1 MTGGIK
7 LKKDRKFLKSNWDVL
22 EFDSSDQAH
31 KIPVPPME
39 KPYTVQNGKVIKL
52 LKPESWR
59 NIGRISLK
67 DAIIQRRSR
76 RKYTNEIISFEEL
89 SFLLYATQGV
99 KKNSERHSFRTVPSG
114 GARHPFETYLF
125 VHKVEGIEKGLYRYL
140 PLEHAVCLEKKYK
153 RGMEKELD
161 SATLGQFW
169 KAGVYFIWTA
179 VPYRTEWRYIDA
191 SAKLIA
197 LDAGHLCQNLYLACE
212 EIGCGTCGIGAY
224 SQKEADSFLSV
235 DGKDEF
241 CVYMAP
247 VGKV

>member
-1 MTGGIK
+1 MTGSVK
-7 LKKDRKFLKSNWDVL
+7 LKRDRKFLKSNWDVL
-22 EFDSSDQAH
+22 EFDSSDQA
-31 KIPVPPME
+31 KKMPLPPME
-39 KPYTVQNGKVIKL
+39 KPYTLKQGTVIKML
-52 LKPESWR
+52 RPEECKS
-59 NIGRISLK
+59 IGDISLK
-67 DAIIQRRSR
+67 DAILQRQSR

-99 KKNSERHSFRTVPSG
+99 KKNSGRHSFRTVPSG

-125 VHKVEGIEKGLYRYL
+125 VWNVEGIEKGLYRYL
-140 PLEHAVCLEKKYK
+140 PLEHAVCLEKKYVK
-153 RGMEKELD
+153 GMEKELD
-161 SATLGQFW
+161 SATLEQFW
-169 KAGVYFIWTA
+169 KAAVYFIWTA
-179 VPYRTEWRYIDA
+179 IPYRTEWRYIDA

-197 LDAGHLCQNLYLACE
+197 IDAGHLCQNLYLACE
-212 EIGCGTCGIGAY
+212 AVGCGTCGIGAY